1 MGSIGPAH
9 RRANTLCG
17 ETVSITLRVQEMTP
31 ELATTILIGEVA
43 ARHLRDFKL
52 QSMGVFLLPLV

>member
-1 MGSIGPAH
+1 
-9 RRANTLCG
+9 
-17 ETVSITLRVQEMTP
+17 MTP

-52 QSMGVFLLPLV
+52 QSMGVFLLPGLTTSHTLFAPRNIRNLLGIN